1 MNLNDFNFL
10 ICERKMEKNNK
21 GENIRNIAKVYIF
34 SQLSLQK

>member
-10 ICERKMEKNNK
+10 ICERKMEKKNK
-21 GENIRNIAKVYIF
+21 EENIRNIAKVYIF